1 MCITSHR
8 KYGEYED
15 WDVTSQSSPNKE
27 YLVTL
32 DHEEKTV
39 YCTCPDFQF
48 RKDNLKFGGAK
59 LDDVNN
65 HCKHIKKVMEG
76 MNEQKE
82 SNSYS

>member
-15 WDVTSQSSPNKE
+15 WDVISQSSPDKE
-27 YLVTL
+27 YLVTV
-32 DHEEKTV
+32 DHEEQTV
-39 YCTCPDFQF
+39 YCTCPDFKY

-65 HCKHIKKVMEG
+65 HWKHSKKVMEG